1 MKVSYIRVSTIDQNE
16 SRQIEGLK
24 KFDIEKVFMEK
35 VSAKD
40 TNRPE
45 LQKALDFV
53 REGDTLYVHDF
64 SRLARSTRDLLDIV
78 DILDKKGVNLVSNKE
93 NIDTHTASGKLMIT
107 MIAAINEFERSN
119 LLERQREG
127 IAIAKSKGLYKGR
140 KEVKIDNF
148 NEHYRRY
155 INREVNKVQLSK
167 ELKISRNTLDKLI
180 KEYEKSGIIAGYKTL
195 INWESAGKE
204 IVTALIEVKII
215 PQRGVGFDSVAERIY
230 KFEHV
235 KSCYLM
241 SSGGFDVMVTVEG
254 KSMKEIASFVS
265 EKLACQEY
273 VSGTAT
279 HFVLKKYK
287 EHGIIY
293 KEEKIDDREDIF
305 I

>member
-1 MKVSYIRVSTIDQNE
+1 MEEILEI
-16 SRQIEGLK
+16 L
-24 KFDIEKVFMEK
+24 EKNSKYSE
-35 VSAKD
+35 
-40 TNRPE
+40 E
-45 LQKALDFV
+45 Q
-53 REGDTLYVHDF
+53 
-64 SRLARSTRDLLDIV
+64 
-78 DILDKKGVNLVSNKE
+78 
-93 NIDTHTASGKLMIT
+93 
-107 MIAAINEFERSN
+107 
-119 LLERQREG
+119 
-127 IAIAKSKGLYKGR
+127 IAIMAGKTVD
-140 KEVKIDNF
+140 EVK
-148 NEHYRRY
+148 EA
-155 INREVNKVQLSK
+155 
-167 ELKISRNTLDKLI
+167 I
-180 KEYEKSGIIAGYKTL
+180 KEYEKNGVIAGYKTI
-195 INWESAGKE
+195 INWESAGRD